1 MHTGPFRTILFV
13 SMTIL
18 LAACASSTSVT
29 TTYSDD
35 AYANASFGNFLVL
48 VVAGDYNSRAQFE
61 RTVVSGLRAEGAS
74 ADAYYSVVGGNR
86 PINSEAVLAAVK
98 SGNFDAMLVT
108 RVIDRQ
114 LNVDV
119 DSGPA
124 GGKSTNIGGNPL
136 DFFLYEY
143 EELNEPESISF
154 NATVVLR
161 TELFATQD
169 EKMIWGIELSSTDEA
184 VGGLLIEKFAA
195 VIVDQLR
202 QDDLIR
208 RN

>member
-1 MHTGPFRTILFV
+1 MPTGPFRAILFV

-35 AYANASFGNFLVL
+35 AYANASFDNFLVIA
-48 VVAGDYNSRAQFE
+48 VAGDYNSRAQFE
-61 RTVVSGLRAEGAS
+61 RTVVSGLRTEGAS
-74 ADAYYSVVGGNR
+74 AEAYYSVVGGNK
-86 PINSEAVLAAVK
+86 PINSEAVLAAVR

-108 RVIDRQ
+108 RVIDQ
-114 LNVDV
+114 QMNVDV

-136 DFFLYEY
+136 DFFRYEY
-143 EELNEPESISF
+143 EELNEPEKISF

-169 EKMIWGIELSSTDEA
+169 EKMIWSIESSSTDE
-184 VGGLLIEKFAA
+184 VFGGLLIEKIAA
-195 VIVDQLR
+195 AIVDRLAQSEF
-202 QDDLIR
+202 IGK
-208 RN
+208 

>member
-1 MHTGPFRTILFV
+1 MRTVPFRVILFV
-13 SMTIL
+13 PMTIL
-18 LAACASSTSVT
+18 LAACASSTSIT

-35 AYANASFGNFLVL
+35 AYANSSFNNFLVI

-61 RTVVSGLRAEGAS
+61 RTVVSGLRNQGAS
-74 ADAYYSVVGGNR
+74 AEAYYSVVGGNK
-86 PINSEAVLAAVK
+86 PINNEAVLGAVK

-108 RVIDRQ
+108 RVIEQ
-114 LNVDV
+114 QMNVDV

-136 DFFLYEY
+136 DFFRYEY
-143 EELNEPESISF
+143 EELNEPDKISF

-169 EKMIWGIELSSTDEA
+169 EKMIWGIETSSTDEA
-184 VGGLLIEKFAA
+184 IGGMLIEKIAA
-195 VIVDQLR
+195 AIVDQLA
-202 QDDLIR
+202 QNEFIGK
-208 RN
+208 